1 MPKDRLV
8 NIQLPMARTREFDL
22 TTTLDQAMRVFWRKG
37 YAATSMSD
45 IYAATGLK
53 PGSVYAAFKDKEGL
67 FQQAFEHYAG
77 FFRATLP
84 KDREGLAA
92 IRAWVMLQAKLAS
105 EDSDRAG
112 CLIINT
118 VAERE
123 AHSPATQAMAH
134 GRMREIRDF
143 FVRQLVLAVR
153 AGELSSDTEI
163 DYRADALVGTVVGI
177 MTLGRAGADAVTI
190 RNVATAAL
198 EPFA

>member
-1 MPKDRLV
+1 
-8 NIQLPMARTREFDL
+8 MARTREFDL
-22 TTTLDQAMRVFWRKG
+22 DATLDQAMRVFWRKG

-67 FQQAFEHYAG
+67 FQQVFEHYAG

-84 KDREGLAA
+84 KDSEGLEA
-92 IRAWVMLQAKLAS
+92 IRAWMHLQAKLAS

-112 CLIINT
+112 CLIVNT

-123 AHSPATQAMAH
+123 AHSPATQAMAQ

-143 FVRQLVLAVR
+143 FVRHLVIAIQ
-153 AGELSSDTEI
+153 AGALPADT
-163 DYRADALVGTVVGI
+163 DVDLRADALVGAVVSI
-177 MTLGRAGADAVTI
+177 MTLGRAGADAATI
-190 RNVATAAL
+190 HHVAQASM
-198 EPFA
+198 EPFLPKK

>member
-1 MPKDRLV
+1 
-8 NIQLPMARTREFDL
+8 MARTREFDL
-22 TTTLDQAMRVFWRKG
+22 TAALDQSMRVFWRKG

-53 PGSVYAAFKDKEGL
+53 PGSIYAAFRDKEGL

-84 KDREGLAA
+84 TDTEGLPA
-92 IRAWVMLQAKLAS
+92 IRAWITLQAKLAS

-123 AHSPATQAMAH
+123 VHSAATQALAQ

-143 FVRQLVLAVR
+143 FVRHLLIAAQ
-153 AGELSSDTEI
+153 AGELAREADI
-163 DYRADALVGTVVGI
+163 GLRADALVGAVVSI
-177 MTLGRAGADAVTI
+177 MTLGRAGTDSAI
-190 RNVATAAL
+190 IQHVAEAAL
-198 EPFA
+198 EPLAPKN

>member
-1 MPKDRLV
+1 
-8 NIQLPMARTREFDL
+8 
-22 TTTLDQAMRVFWRKG
+22 MRVFWRKG

-67 FQQAFEHYAG
+67 FQQVFEHYAG

-84 KDREGLAA
+84 KDSEGLEA
-92 IRAWVMLQAKLAS
+92 IRAWMHLQAKLAS

-112 CLIINT
+112 CLIVNT

-123 AHSPATQAMAH
+123 AHSPATQAMAQ

-143 FVRQLVLAVR
+143 FVRHLVIAVQ
-153 AGELSSDTEI
+153 AGALPADT
-163 DYRADALVGTVVGI
+163 DVDLRADALVGAVVSI

-190 RNVATAAL
+190 HHVAQASL
-198 EPFA
+198 EPFLAKK

>member
-1 MPKDRLV
+1 
-8 NIQLPMARTREFDL
+8 MARTREFDL
-22 TTTLDQAMRVFWRKG
+22 TAALDQAMRVFWRKG

-53 PGSVYAAFKDKEGL
+53 PGSIYAAFRDKEGL
-67 FQQAFEHYAG
+67 FQQVFEHYAG

-84 KDREGLAA
+84 TDTEGLAA
-92 IRAWVMLQAKLAS
+92 IRSWITLQTKLAS

-123 AHSPATQAMAH
+123 VHSAATQALAQ

-143 FVRQLVLAVR
+143 FVRNLVIAAQ
-153 AGELSSDTEI
+153 AGDLPPDT
-163 DYRADALVGTVVGI
+163 DLDLRADALVGAVVSI
-177 MTLGRAGADAVTI
+177 MTLGRAGADAAI
-190 RNVATAAL
+190 IGHVAQAAL
-198 EPFA
+198 EPFVPIK